1 MGSRF
6 GRGSHA
12 ADRAEE
18 AAIEGQFPL
27 PSDADQGLDD
37 TEMQDKSREESGEN
51 DSPFRLSVIL
61 MSLYRRCPDLRK
73 GEGE

>member
-1 MGSRF
+1 MRN
-6 GRGSHA
+6 REA

-18 AAIEGQFPL
+18 AVVEERFPL
-27 PSDADQGLDD
+27 PSDADRGLDD
-37 TEMQDKSREESGEN
+37 TEMQDKSREKSGEN
-51 DSPFRLSVIL
+51 DSPSRLSAVL